1 MEKRNN
7 DLMAGW
13 LDDLSK
19 LAQLMGTIGS
29 PLLMTG
35 NRRDQR
41 VGALLGGLGGAGELE
56 QQWSEAN
63 RNKQAFQDLL
73 KPYMAQKE
81 APLTSGQTSQL
92 PSWLKSKDVQSVMP
106 SGAGGTPDQQQ
117 YAKFLMGAQAAGVP
131 IKDLVGSTAM
141 SALLPQPPDKDKKQ
155 WWQDQTTKKW
165 QFSIPP
171 ATGGEPQ
178 GAAEAEIKAA
188 GAGASTVGIN
198 PTGDPGFDAWLKQ
211 NSYARNLKPGDAFKA
226 YKGDA
231 KLTGPEKKVIDTAP
245 AAKAGL
251 QQLVEASHGVLPEH
265 ESWGAATIAP
275 LERFAEKHKGNEALA
290 TFNGKK
296 SALIMHLTA
305 VAQAAR
311 VNQETIDEINSSIA
325 GANTVDALQAAVTS
339 ASELLDTSVASIKA
353 NNPYAAIGT
362 DSLAPSKGPTAAP
375 SPAAKI
381 AATPPP
387 PPFAVKTWGK
397 LPDGR
402 YAAQSSDGKSYFIF
416 DASKGQWLP
425 F

>member
-1 MEKRNN
+1 
-7 DLMAGW
+7 MAGGW

-19 LAQLMGTIGS
+19 LAQLMGTVGG

-73 KPYMAQKE
+73 SPYAG
-81 APLTSGQTSQL
+81 PTSNGLSVTGGG
-92 PSWLKSKDVQSVMP
+92 KSTQ

-117 YAKFLMGAQAAGVP
+117 YAKFLLGAQAAGVP

-141 SALLPQPPDKDKKQ
+141 SALLPQPPDKDKKT
-155 WWQDQTTKKW
+155 WWQDPATKKW
-165 QFSIPP
+165 NYSIPP
-171 ATGGEPQ
+171 ATGGLPQ
-178 GAAEAEIKAA
+178 GVAEAQIKA
-188 GAGASTVGIN
+188 
-198 PTGDPGFDAWLKQ
+198 D
-211 NSYARNLKPGDAFKA
+211 
-226 YKGDA
+226 
-231 KLTGPEKKVIDTAP
+231 
-245 AAKAGL
+245 AAKAGKVPVVHAEKYADPVTHTNRERFVTYDSAKGGMARVPNVGGSEDPRAPYTATESRETDAIAASKNVGINAL
-251 QQLVEASHGVLPEH
+251 NLIESLPPAPKGVGGAVSNRWKWIKYKTGISDENPDEGTRTDLMTQLAATKQQLMGMAM
-265 ESWGAATIAP
+265 AAAGT
-275 LERFAEKHKGNEALA
+275 R
-290 TFNGKK
+290 
-296 SALIMHLTA
+296 SAQFVSKFEDHFPKPTD
-305 VAQAAR
+305 
-311 VNQETIDEINSSIA
+311 NDKETIRKLHDLFDPGGIVDDFQRSIDEPA
-325 GANTVDALQAAVTS
+325 S
-339 ASELLDTSVASIKA
+339 APAIKS
-353 NNPYAAIGT
+353 NV
-362 DSLAPSKGPTAAP
+362 KGGAAP
-375 SPAAKI
+375 SSAKI